1 MDTTHTHPDD
11 IQMATTEV
19 HSQPLNQP
27 HQAYPQEHAPSEP
40 QGDIHMAV
48 DAHHEVV
55 IKQKEQEPSGHM
67 DVDMET
73 AAEAALS
80 SHANH
85 GDSPMEQA
93 SSITASAHSTLPAIK
108 QETVAEDSFI
118 KQETM
123 EDTPIKQ
130 KAMEETSIKQESTED
145 RLDAA
150 LESNDDKI
158 GGYESSDLESSDDDD
173 DGPASSESDSDS
185 DSDDDIGKAH
195 AGMTIEQRQKARQV
209 IDAMDDD
216 DSDGEGETNGTLHT
230 AHEIVQLPEVTKPNV
245 VIGPDTKLEVIG
257 TVFGIVDN
265 VVVVQANSSGDTRV
279 LDSGTVVAVIKEQE
293 GDQPAHREILGE
305 IFETFGPVARPLYS
319 IRFNTASEIPSI
331 CTLGSTVHSVPEY
344 SSFVLT
350 QPLKAMKGSDAS
362 NRFDEEV
369 NEEEMEFSDDEKEM
383 EHKRLLKEGKKKN
396 RGGNKGSKNM
406 TFYPPTETT
415 ESRPAGRT
423 PIALPQR
430 PVVGEMDDG
439 YKILQRPGVRPQGSQ
454 PGPSA
459 ATGSVPWYQQQQREL
474 QHMMGTPQPNQEFQ
488 KRQQQQFQQQQQ
500 LQQQLLLQKQQ
511 QQQLFQQQQQQQ
523 ALYQK
528 QIQEAQ
534 ETIRKLQ
541 QQQTSL
547 QQSDMSGVSQGLAP
561 SQAFQFRAPQQ
572 MDPSFNIQQAQYQQQ
587 QPPQQQP
594 QPQTIMNLLSPLFSQ
609 GQNQDQNGQ
618 DSVPK

>member
-1 MDTTHTHPDD
+1 MDITHTHPDD
-11 IQMATTEV
+11 IQMATNEV
-19 HSQPLNQP
+19 HIQLLNQP
-27 HQAYPQEHAPSEP
+27 HTQAYPQEHGPSEP
-40 QGDIHMAV
+40 QGDIHMAM
-48 DAHHEVV
+48 DAHHEVM
-55 IKQKEQEPSGHM
+55 IKQEEPSGHM

-85 GDSPMEQA
+85 GDSLMEQA
-93 SSITASAHSTLPAIK
+93 TLITASTQAALPVIK
-108 QETVAEDSFI
+108 QEAVEEIFV

-123 EDTPIKQ
+123 KDTPVKQ
-130 KAMEETSIKQESTED
+130 EAMEETSIKKETVED
-145 RLDAA
+145 RLNAA
-150 LESNDDKI
+150 LEGNDDKTE
-158 GGYESSDLESSDDDD
+158 GYESSDLESSDDDD

-195 AGMTIEQRQKARQV
+195 AGMTIEQRQKARQA

-265 VVVVQANSSGDTRV
+265 VVVVQANSSGDIRV
-279 LDSGTVVAVIKEQE
+279 LDSGTVVAVTKEQE
-293 GDQPAHREILGE
+293 GDQPAQHEILGE
-305 IFETFGPVARPLYS
+305 
-319 IRFNTASEIPSI
+319 
-331 CTLGSTVHSVPEY
+331 
-344 SSFVLT
+344 
-350 QPLKAMKGSDAS
+350 PLKAMKGSDAS

-383 EHKRLLKEGKKKN
+383 EHKRMLKEGKKKN

-474 QHMMGTPQPNQEFQ
+474 QHMMGTPQPNHEFQ

-523 ALYQK
+523 AMYQK

-534 ETIRKLQ
+534 ETIRRLQ

-547 QQSDMSGVSQGLAP
+547 QQSDMSGVGQGSAP

-572 MDPSFNIQQAQYQQQ
+572 MDPSFNIQQAQYQPQ

-594 QPQTIMNLLSPLFSQ
+594 QPQTIMNLLSPLFP
-609 GQNQDQNGQ
+609 QNQNQGQNGQ